1 MVFMSRMYGQS
12 DKGGMTMFAEWV
24 STGAIFGI
32 EAFFALF
39 TFALFCAAL
48 LGMVALVGSVI
59 RAGSGDKDD
68 LDRH

>member
-1 MVFMSRMYGQS
+1 
-12 DKGGMTMFAEWV
+12 MFAEWV

-48 LGMVALVGSVI
+48 LGLMALVGSFI
-59 RAGSGDKDD
+59 KAGSGEDD